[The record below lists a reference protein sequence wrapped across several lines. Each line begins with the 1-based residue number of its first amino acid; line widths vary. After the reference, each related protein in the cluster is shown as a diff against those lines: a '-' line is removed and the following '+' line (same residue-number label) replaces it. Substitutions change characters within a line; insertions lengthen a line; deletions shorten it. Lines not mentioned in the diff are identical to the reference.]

1 MHWRTVGA
9 LLVGGCIALGL
20 YAGVRAEGEHDALG
34 PYKLLT
40 TIKMPG
46 DLVGGFDISWVD
58 SEAGRYYL
66 ADRGNTSIDVIDT
79 RHNTLLYSIPLHAA
93 GNGVVAIRR
102 HKEDDEDDDADQS
115 GELWVGDSA
124 SMVEVVDLKTK
135 SVVASINTLGK
146 MRADELSYD
155 SRDHLILIANDRDA
169 IPFVTF
175 ISTTTRMIVGSLA
188 FPQVVFGTPAT
199 GHGLEQ
205 SVWDARTRKFY
216 LAVPATSANHAG
228 EVDEIDPHSMMV
240 TRIFATTCSPAGLV
254 LVPRQHLVTSCGDV
268 IDVKTW
274 SLVTTIAG
282 TGGDEIWFN
291 PGDERVYFGNFFTIP
306 VADTD
311 TNTLVTTLTV
321 GFAATPFANSHFT
334 HSVAAD
340 SETNRIFVP
349 VTHEGVKV
357 YTDDTDNDGHHD
369 D

>member
-1 MHWRTVGA
+1 MTKRLLAMPVMVFAVVLLA
-9 LLVGGCIALGL
+9 LFAVA
-20 YAGVRAEGEHDALG
+20 RAKDHDALG

-46 DLVGGFDISWVD
+46 DLVAGFDISWVD

-66 ADRGNTSIDVIDT
+66 ADRGNTSVDVVDT
-79 RHNTLLYSIPLHAA
+79 RHNTFLYAIPLQAA
-93 GNGVVAIRR
+93 GNGVVAIR
-102 HKEDDEDDDADQS
+102 HHEDDEDDDANRS

-135 SVVASINTLGK
+135 SIVASINTFGK
-146 MRADELSYD
+146 ARADELAYD
-155 SRDHLILIANDRDA
+155 PLDHLILIANDRDP

-175 ISTTTRMIVGSLA
+175 ISTTKRMVVGSLA

-205 SVWDARTRKFY
+205 SVWNSRTRKFY
-216 LAVPATSANHAG
+216 LAVPATSAHNAG
-228 EVDEIDPHSMMV
+228 EVDEIDPHTMLV
-240 TRIFATTCSPAGLV
+240 TRIFATTCNPAGLV

-268 IDVKTW
+268 IDVKTG
-274 SLVTTIAG
+274 SIVTTIAG

-291 PGDERVYFGNFFTIP
+291 PGDERVYFGSFFTIP
-306 VADTD
+306 VAETD

-321 GFAATPFANSHFT
+321 GFAATPFPNSHFT

-340 SETNRIFVP
+340 SENNRIFVP

-357 YTDDTDNDGHHD
+357 YTDNTDDDGHHD
-369 D
+369 E